1 MLLSASFGFGLTYSV
16 SFSLNVD
23 APAATG
29 VATVIGTM
37 VNASTVIGN
46 NGVLTLNPT
55 EFPMYA
61 LSNNA
66 LVPKANLTMQTEY
79 VGM

>member
-1 MLLSASFGFGLTYSV
+1 
-16 SFSLNVD
+16 
-23 APAATG
+23 
-29 VATVIGTM
+29 M

-55 EFPMYA
+55 EMPVYA

-66 LVPKANLTMQTEY
+66 LVPTANLTMQTDY